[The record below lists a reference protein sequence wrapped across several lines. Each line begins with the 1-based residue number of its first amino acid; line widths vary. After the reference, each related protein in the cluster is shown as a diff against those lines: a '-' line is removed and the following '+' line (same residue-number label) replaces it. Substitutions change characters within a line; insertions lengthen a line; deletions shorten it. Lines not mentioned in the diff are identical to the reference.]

1 MENKTQ
7 KDLED
12 EYFLQLEKDMKS
24 MSEEADKVFWFDYL
38 EEEKK
43 VKDEQRHTS
52 SWYEILIITLFI
64 ILGFL
69 SIYLKWHFYVVAIWL
84 FIIFF
89 FSWFSEKLNETN
101 RIYSKVSNPFYYI
114 FYYIFY
120 NIFYKF
126 WFYEEKWLYSKL
138 NILNLIFIIIYGPIF
153 LSELSLAWFILWPF
167 FLWIGPLWFC
177 VCRFVVEIFKF
188 IRRAIRWEV
197 DWNKVFNQVLTIAI
211 IWILFRM
218 WMKYDVF
225 LWIGNRLQ
233 NQS

>member
-1 MENKTQ
+1 MENNTVNKTQ
-7 KDLED
+7 KENND
-12 EYFLQLEKDMKS
+12 ELWLKEYYEFYDNEKAGNNAKN
-24 MSEEADKVFWFDYL
+24 KVHN
-38 EEEKK
+38 EEKEE
-43 VKDEQRHTS
+43 VKKSDLHYKIQR
-52 SWYEILIITLFI
+52 YEILIITLFI

-69 SIYLKWHFYVVAIWL
+69 SIYLKRHFYVVAIWL

-89 FSWFSEKLNETN
+89 FSWFSEKTN
-101 RIYSKVSNPFYYI
+101 GSNIVNSKVSNPFYH
-114 FYYIFY
+114 IFY
-120 NIFYKF
+120 NF
-126 WFYEEKWLYSKL
+126 WFYKERWLYSKL
-138 NILNLIFIIIYGPIF
+138 NILNLIFIIIYSPI
-153 LSELSLAWFILWPF
+153 LVSELSLLWFIFWPI
-167 FLWIGPLWFC
+167 FLWIWPFWFY

-225 LWIGNRLQ
+225 LWIGNLLQ